1 MTSLD
6 LRALC
11 TALGFTAVVMKG
23 GRVSSR
29 EGALQAAAF
38 ARLIEDYCRTAAP
51 EAFHQD
57 GMTNFGVAP
66 LAQGDFDF

>member
-1 MTSLD
+1 M
-6 LRALC
+6 
-11 TALGFTAVVMKG
+11 
-23 GRVSSR
+23 
-29 EGALQAAAF
+29 QAAAF